1 MGFGAGFGAQRDV
14 GWNGESRRDVIACPI
29 DDERRMRSR
38 RDAAADFGQMHG
50 HCIGIGGG

>member
-1 MGFGAGFGAQRDV
+1 
-14 GWNGESRRDVIACPI
+14 
-29 DDERRMRSR
+29 MRSR